1 MLRCADPALRSGK
14 GPALRPGGGD
24 QIPASAIKAQGVQR
38 PVKNLWTLVL
48 TTAAVGVLLY
58 YVYSTDS
65 IARDIDR
72 IFDSI
77 VEVAPEFLQRIFGL

>member
-1 MLRCADPALRSGK
+1 M
-14 GPALRPGGGD
+14 
-24 QIPASAIKAQGVQR
+24 
-38 PVKNLWTLVL
+38 KNLWTLVL

-77 VEVAPEFLQRIFGL
+77 VEVVPEFLQRIFGL